1 MLPGEL
7 FRSYFVLTK
16 LGAGSLCEVWL
27 AFDVARRRFVAIKTL
42 LEHHAN
48 VHTFGKR
55 LQREANVYQALD
67 HERIIRCFD
76 HDTESDPPYI
86 VLEFLRGIP
95 LSKRIRD
102 EGGSLFLHEAV
113 RILED
118 VAEGL
123 AAAHDQEIIHRDV
136 RPDNIYLDREGDAT
150 LFDFGL
156 AYAQDDLVQTKMG
169 DISLFG
175 TYACPEQITGSQ
187 MEARSD
193 LYTLGIVF
201 YEMATGKK
209 IHQARTVEQFYQLF
223 QQPVTPPS
231 SVDGSI
237 PPILDSLVLNM
248 LRLDINQRYPS
259 CRAMLQDL
267 HNIRL
272 RSTDAEREKIFG
284 KPEDQKLGQA
294 KRAFE
299 KGSYEETLKICQGMN
314 EQDTERKACLYNLI
328 AKSAA
333 RMKRPDIALKFHE
346 KAAFLQ
352 QGKLEY
358 AMDYFVDLIET
369 DDFVKARHLLAQ
381 DYRSSQDKEAVQNL
395 ARLLDRWNEPDL
407 QAVWNLAPE
416 ESPSLLGKL
425 KSMFLGKKA

>member
-7 FRSYFVLTK
+7 FRSYFVLSK

-27 AFDVARRRFVAIKTL
+27 AFDVAQRRFVAIKTL

-67 HERIIRCFD
+67 HERIIRCYD
-76 HDTESDPPYI
+76 HEAESDPPYI
-86 VLEFLRGIP
+86 VLEYLKGIP
-95 LSKRIRD
+95 LTKRIRD

-123 AAAHDQEIIHRDV
+123 QAAHEQEIIHRDV
-136 RPDNIYLDREGDAT
+136 RPDNVYIDREGDAT

-193 LYTLGIVF
+193 LYALGIVF
-201 YEMATGKK
+201 YEMATGRKL
-209 IHQARTVEQFYQLF
+209 HQARTVEQFYQLF
-223 QQPVTPPS
+223 QQPVPPPS
-231 SVDGSI
+231 SVDSSI
-237 PPILDSLVLNM
+237 PPILDSLALNM
-248 LRLDINQRYPS
+248 LKLDINQRYPS

-267 HNIRL
+267 HGIRL
-272 RSTDAEREKIFG
+272 RATEDERVRIFG

-299 KGSYEETLKICQGMN
+299 QGRYEETLKICQGMS
-314 EQDTERKACLYNLI
+314 EADTERKACLYNLI

-333 RMKRPDIALKFHE
+333 QMKRPDIALKFHE

-358 AMDYFVDLIET
+358 AMDYFIDLVEAG
-369 DDFVKARHLLAQ
+369 DFVKANRLLEQEYKAAM
-381 DYRSSQDKEAVQNL
+381 DREAVKSL
-395 ARLLDRWNEPDL
+395 AAMLERWQTPEMERLWNAP
-407 QAVWNLAPE
+407 PE
-416 ESPSLLGKL
+416 EAPSLFGKIR
-425 KSMFLGKKA
+425 SMFLGKK